1 MSRQFAMKGFVRAT
15 RCLVF
20 CSITLGLCDRVRAQA
35 NQLPDQPP
43 ILPQQQ
49 ILLPPAGGGTPLS
62 FQIQSEALYV
72 SSCGSMLESAAIARK
87 INAEAVA
94 IEIQNSVAY
103 VDAYFQRRE
112 LNREWRAKEDPN
124 YLERE
129 KRRQD
134 VFKRRVEEQYQD
146 IERGDVTKTLNWL
159 LRELANPVVAY
170 QYLPANQTLRDSQI
184 DRVLS
189 QRDLQQIR
197 LTDGGSK
204 ASRLVFAAGDGKPL
218 SVHWP
223 MALRGIEFATARES
237 YERTLKDVGREIK
250 ARGQASPETQT
261 QALASV
267 NDLFVVLDEVYTK
280 ERRRDPA
287 QFLDYAAAKRFL
299 QSTLASTYRA
309 LSSSDTRLLTD
320 GVQFQGDTLI
330 RLLEHMYKNGFEFD
344 SPEPGGE
351 GTYKSLFQNLR
362 SLYVTIGPNRPAV
375 DLQPMAPPVDA
386 PKGNPSKR
394 AVN

>member
-1 MSRQFAMKGFVRAT
+1 MSWRFTLTG
-15 RCLVF
+15 LVWAR
-20 CSITLGLCDRVRAQA
+20 TGLLLGVVSGVCEHGVAQ
-35 NQLPDQPP
+35 PDPAHQHV
-43 ILPQQQ
+43 
-49 ILLPPAGGGTPLS
+49 LLPPAVGGTPLS
-62 FQIQSEALYV
+62 FQVQAEASYV
-72 SSCGSMLESAAIARK
+72 AAYGDMLESAAVARK
-87 INAEAVA
+87 VNAEAVA
-94 IEIQNSVAY
+94 MEIQNSVAY
-103 VDAYFQRRE
+103 VDAYFQQRE

-184 DRVLS
+184 DRILS
-189 QRDLQQIR
+189 ERDLQQIR
-197 LTDGGSK
+197 LSDGGNK
-204 ASRLVFAAGDGKPL
+204 GSRLVFAAGDGKPL
-218 SVHWP
+218 SPHWP
-223 MALRGIEFATARES
+223 LALRGSEFTAARDS
-237 YERTLKDVGREIK
+237 YENTLEGIVREVK
-250 ARGQASPETQT
+250 ANGQPSPEAQT
-261 QALASV
+261 QVMKSV
-267 NDLFVVLDEVYTK
+267 NDLFVTLDSVYSK

-299 QSTLASTYRA
+299 QSTLASTHRA
-309 LSSSDTRLLTD
+309 LTSRDTKLLAD
-320 GVQFQGDTLI
+320 GMQFQGDTLI

-351 GTYKSLFQNLR
+351 GTYKKLFQDMR

-375 DLQPMAPPVDA
+375 DLQPMPSGADA
-386 PKGNPSKR
+386 SKGDR
-394 AVN
+394 ARRSDN